1 MERCSTRLA
10 RLAQNDSRLSLTFSR
25 TLTHKPSSERRKGII
40 VCTWEGIFANPY
52 IVITDTT
59 YLTAFAVMLSASN
72 PVIAFIG
79 GIGFLVRVFQ
89 FLGAYLVEHY
99 GNRKRFCV
107 LTAIGARL
115 TWLLVVI
122 AGMLWHDHADMIL
135 LVFTAVTFV
144 AKIFETMLGMGW
156 MSWATD
162 LIPSQLR
169 GKYFGFRL
177 SIMAVVN
184 VITTYTIGLML
195 DLFKSVGNEA
205 DGYLV
210 MLVIASLCGLITIV
224 LFQKQYEPPFQP
236 APDRKFQRDVWLP
249 LQDAHFR
256 PVIIFNLLW
265 AIAQG
270 VALVFFTV
278 QMINVLKMSFT
289 QIALFN
295 IIVTVGRVVL
305 NPFWGKFTQRF
316 GSSVTLKICGAL
328 ITLNPMLWLFAT
340 PENLLPIWLDA
351 LNSAVAWTGFDLA
364 SMNIQFTDSKPKGR
378 AYYFA
383 WVGIASGFGFFVSG
397 MIGGQLADL
406 FQSIALQT
414 PLTVIAGNHWIF
426 LISFVL
432 RVVSLVV
439 FWKLRPDTPVLK
451 SLGLKIMS
459 SE

>member
-1 MERCSTRLA
+1 MHVGS
-10 RLAQNDSRLSLTFSR
+10 
-25 TLTHKPSSERRKGII
+25 
-40 VCTWEGIFANPY
+40 IFANPY

-59 YLTAFAVMLSASN
+59 YLTAFAVILAASN

-79 GIGFLVRVFQ
+79 GIPFLVRVFQ
-89 FLGAYLVEHY
+89 LLGAYLVEHY
-99 GNRKRFCV
+99 GNRKRFSV

-115 TWLLVVI
+115 IWLLVVI
-122 AGMLWHDHADMIL
+122 VGTIWHDDAGMIL
-135 LVFTAVTFV
+135 LVFTGVTLV
-144 AKIFETMLGMGW
+144 SKIFETMLGMGW

-162 LIPSQLR
+162 LIPNRLR

-177 SIMAVVN
+177 SIMAVMN
-184 VITTYTIGLML
+184 VATTYTIGYML
-195 DLFKSVGNEA
+195 DLFKSFGNEA

-210 MLVIASLCGLITIV
+210 MLVIASVCGLITII
-224 LFQKQYEPPFQP
+224 LFQKQYEPPFHP
-236 APDRKFQRDVWLP
+236 APDRNFQRDVWLP
-249 LQDAHFR
+249 LNDAHFR

-278 QMINVLKMSFT
+278 QMINVLQMSFT

-295 IIVTVGRVVL
+295 IIVTIGRVAL

-316 GSSVTLKICGAL
+316 GSSTTLKICGVL
-328 ITLNPMLWLFAT
+328 ITLNPILWLFAT
-340 PENLLPIWLDA
+340 PDNLVPVWLDA

-383 WVGIASGFGFFVSG
+383 WVGISSGIGFFVSG
-397 MIGGQLADL
+397 LIGGQLADF
-406 FQSIALQT
+406 FQHVSVPT
-414 PLTVIAGNHWIF
+414 PVTVLTGNHWIF

-432 RVVSLVV
+432 RIVSLVV
-439 FWKLRPDTPVLK
+439 FWKLRPDVPILK
-451 SLGLKIMS
+451 SLGLKVN
-459 SE
+459 

>member
-1 MERCSTRLA
+1 MT
-10 RLAQNDSRLSLTFSR
+10 N
-25 TLTHKPSSERRKGII
+25 KPSSERRKGII

-59 YLTAFAVMLSASN
+59 YLTAFAVILSASN

-79 GIGFLVRVFQ
+79 GIGFLVRIFQ
-89 FLGAYLVEHY
+89 LLGAYLVEHY
-99 GNRKRFCV
+99 GNRKRFAV
-107 LTAIGARL
+107 LTGIGARL

-122 AGMLWHDHADMIL
+122 AGVLWHGNAGVIL
-135 LVFTAVTFV
+135 LVFIGVTFI

-162 LIPSQLR
+162 LIPNRLR
-169 GKYFGFRL
+169 GNYFGFRL
-177 SIMAVVN
+177 SVMAVVN
-184 VITTYTIGLML
+184 VITTYTIGFML
-195 DLFKSVGNEA
+195 DLFKSQGNEA

-278 QMINVLKMSFT
+278 QMISVLKMSFT
-289 QIALFN
+289 QLALFN
-295 IIVTVGRVVL
+295 IIVTVGRVAL

-316 GSSVTLKICGAL
+316 GSSTTLKICGVL
-328 ITLNPMLWLFAT
+328 ITLNPILWLFAT
-340 PENLLPIWLDA
+340 PENLLPVWLDA
-351 LNSAVAWTGFDLA
+351 INSAVAWTGFDLA

-383 WVGIASGFGFFVSG
+383 WVGISSGLGFFVSG
-397 MIGGQLADL
+397 LIGGQLADF
-406 FQSIALQT
+406 FQPISLQT
-414 PLTVIAGNHWIF
+414 PVNVIAGNHWIF

-432 RVVSLVV
+432 RIVSLVV
-439 FWKLRPDTPVLK
+439 FWKLRPDTPILK
-451 SLGLKIMS
+451 SLGLKIIS
-459 SE
+459 NES